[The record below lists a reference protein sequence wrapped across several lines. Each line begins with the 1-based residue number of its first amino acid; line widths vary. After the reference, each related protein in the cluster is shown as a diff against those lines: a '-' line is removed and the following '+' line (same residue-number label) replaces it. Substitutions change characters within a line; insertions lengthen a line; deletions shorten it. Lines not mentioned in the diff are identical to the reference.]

1 MLLGLRTPSGVQCF
15 TRINLY
21 VLLHYAGVA
30 SSDYGSLLARYTET
44 SAFHATAT
52 AISVA
57 SGRVSYS
64 FGMRGPSMSIET
76 ACSASL
82 VALHLALRSVR
93 SVETPLSLAA
103 GVHVQCAHFSSGYV
117 AAAGMFSPVGR
128 CQVLDSAADGYVRG
142 ETCVAVGVAEPSS
155 VLNNT
160 GGTAMAVLRGSAVNQ
175 DGRSSSLT
183 APNGPA
189 QQELLRAALQDA
201 GADPAVIQGCS
212 MHGTGTSLGDPIEVG
227 AAWAVLGCG
236 RKHTVLDFVASKSWV
251 GHGEPAAGLAGFLF
265 AHHMVSAHA
274 ALPILHLRM
283 LNPYVGDALKQSLGS
298 VRLPRQLA
306 AAAEGVNAM
315 VGVSAFA
322 FQGTNAHVVVQKQI
336 VNQSRAGS
344 MKVEP
349 RWSRQ
354 RFYIVPPA
362 HLLVHQA
369 VFSVKAASG
378 PLIVAF
384 QADLSIPQ
392 LAYLWDH
399 RVSEREIFPG
409 NGLGY
414 SSLHHE
420 TQII

>member
-1 MLLGLRTPSGVQCF
+1 
-15 TRINLY
+15 
-21 VLLHYAGVA
+21 
-30 SSDYGSLLARYTET
+30 
-44 SAFHATAT
+44 
-52 AISVA
+52 
-57 SGRVSYS
+57 
-64 FGMRGPSMSIET
+64 MSIET

-251 GHGEPAAGLAGFLF
+251 GHGEPAAGLANLFF

-322 FQGTNAHVVVQKQI
+322 FQGTNAHALVRSVRDLPSAT
-336 VNQSRAGS
+336 QSLIS
-344 MKVEP
+344 
-349 RWSRQ
+349 Q
-354 RFYIVPPA
+354 R
-362 HLLVHQA
+362 LLVWERQQYYALPPIHVLA
-369 VFSVKAASG
+369 PRLILPPMSGMIVVGVSFAA
-378 PLIVAF
+378 
-384 QADLSIPQ
+384 PQ
-392 LAYLWDH
+392 LGYLRDCK
-399 RVSEREIFPG
+399 VMELSVFPG
-409 NGLGY
+409 ECNALW
-414 SSLHHE
+414 
-420 TQII
+420 